1 MKKTLDE
8 IRAGYPLEKQK
19 SDPFWAK
26 TIIRRLS
33 FYLTWVLIRLNISA
47 WQVSVFSISM
57 PIIALIF
64 WIRLEPITAAVL
76 LNVWLLLDCVDGNI
90 ARLEGESKGGSFVDA
105 SSGYMMIGTFGLG
118 LGIFLDLSG
127 VGFYN
132 ISSPW
137 FTLIGAASSI
147 LNLMARLYHQKF
159 LNVMNKKLNIREYN
173 ASSKLHLIEKNI
185 GIGGFLTP
193 ITFLCVIMNKVH
205 ILLFFYFLYSAS
217 LYIKTAGE
225 LLKKAK

>member
-8 IRAGYPLEKQK
+8 IRAGYPYEKQK
-19 SDPFWAK
+19 SDPLWAK

-33 FYLTWVLIRLNISA
+33 FYLTWILIRLNISA
-47 WQVSVFSISM
+47 FQVSVFSISV

-90 ARLEGESKGGSFVDA
+90 ARLEGGSKGGPFVDA
-105 SSGYMMIGTFGLG
+105 SSGYMMVGTYALG
-118 LGIFLDLSG
+118 LGIYLDLAG
-127 VGFYN
+127 TGFYF

-137 FTLIGAASSI
+137 FIVMGAVSSI

-159 LNVMNKKLNIREYN
+159 LNVMNNDLNNGANNTGGI
-173 ASSKLHLIEKNI
+173 LHLIERNI

-193 ITFLCVIMNKVH
+193 ITFICVIMNKVH
-205 ILLFFYFLYSAS
+205 ILLLFYFLYSAS
-217 LYIKTAGE
+217 LYVKTAGE

>member
-8 IRAGYPLEKQK
+8 IKNGYPLEKQK
-19 SDPFWAK
+19 SDTLWVK
-26 TIIRRLS
+26 NILRRLS
-33 FYLTWVLIRLNISA
+33 FYLTWILIRLNISA
-47 WQVSVFSISM
+47 WQVSVFSIIV

-76 LNVWLLLDCVDGNI
+76 LNVWLLLDSVDGNI
-90 ARLEGESKGGSFVDA
+90 ARLEGESKGGPFVDA
-105 SSGYMMIGTFGLG
+105 SSGYMMVGTYALG
-118 LGIFLDLSG
+118 LGIYLDLAG
-127 VGFYN
+127 IGFYN

-137 FTLIGAASSI
+137 FTIMGAGSSI

-159 LNVMNKKLNIREYN
+159 FNVMNNDFNNEANNIGGI
-173 ASSKLHLIEKNI
+173 LHLIEKNI

-217 LYIKTAGE
+217 LYVKTAGE

>member
-19 SDPFWAK
+19 SDPLWAK
-26 TIIRRLS
+26 IIIRRLS
-33 FYLTWVLIRLNISA
+33 FYLTWILVRLNISA
-47 WQVSVFSISM
+47 WQVSVFSIGM

-90 ARLEGESKGGSFVDA
+90 ARLEGGSKGGSFVDA
-105 SSGYMMIGTFGLG
+105 SSGYMMVGTFGLG
-118 LGIFLDLSG
+118 LGIFLDLTG
-127 VGFYN
+127 TGFYN

-137 FTLIGAASSI
+137 FTIMGAGSSI

-159 LNVMNKKLNIREYN
+159 FNVMNNSLNNGTNNNGGI
-173 ASSKLHLIEKNI
+173 LHLIERNI
-185 GIGGFLTP
+185 GIGGILTP

-217 LYIKTAGE
+217 LYVKTAGE

>member
-1 MKKTLDE
+1 MKKTLVE
-8 IRAGYPLEKQK
+8 IKAGYPLEKQK
-19 SDPFWAK
+19 SDTLWVK
-26 TIIRRLS
+26 NIIRRLS
-33 FYLTWVLIRLNISA
+33 FYITWILVRLNISA

-57 PIIALIF
+57 PIVALIF

-90 ARLEGESKGGSFVDA
+90 ARLEGESKGGPFIDA
-105 SSGYMMIGTFGLG
+105 SSGYMMVGTYALGLG
-118 LGIFLDLSG
+118 LYLDL
-127 VGFYN
+127 VGNSFYM

-137 FTLIGAASSI
+137 FTVIGAVSSI

-159 LNVMNKKLNIREYN
+159 LNVMNNTLNNSANNTVGFLRLMER
-173 ASSKLHLIEKNI
+173 NI

-205 ILLFFYFLYSAS
+205 ILLLIYLLYSAS
-217 LYIKTAGE
+217 LFLKTAGE